1 MEEKKLSFPSVEQ
14 LEQELKKE
22 KYKKSYWKTF
32 RSTVYL
38 IIVVVAV
45 AVILSMLILPVMRI
59 SGSSMADTLMDKDIV
74 VAVNDHKYKTGDI
87 IGFYYNNN
95 VLIKRVIAVS
105 GDWVDIDEEG
115 NVFVNG
121 IKLDEPYITDR
132 SKGECTIKL
141 PYQVPEGRCFVMGDH
156 RSVSIDSRNRE
167 MGCIS
172 DEFIIG
178 RLIFRIWPIAGIG
191 LIK

>member
-178 RLIFRIWPIAGIG
+178 RLIFRIWSLSGIG
-191 LIK
+191 PIK

>member
-178 RLIFRIWPIAGIG
+178 RLIFRIWPLSGIG
-191 LIK
+191 PIK